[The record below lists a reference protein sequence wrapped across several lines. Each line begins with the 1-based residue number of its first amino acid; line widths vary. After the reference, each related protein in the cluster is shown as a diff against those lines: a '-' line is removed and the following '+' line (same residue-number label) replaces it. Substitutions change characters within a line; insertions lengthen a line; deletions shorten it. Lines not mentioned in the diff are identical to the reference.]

1 VTLDV
6 FLALLLD
13 IRHFIIIINRYY
25 LEMAKEDKKNFEIA
39 SLLCFVLIMRELII
53 DLCTFF
59 VFSGLLL

>member
-1 VTLDV
+1 
-6 FLALLLD
+6 
-13 IRHFIIIINRYY
+13 
-25 LEMAKEDKKNFEIA
+25 MAKKDKKNFEIA